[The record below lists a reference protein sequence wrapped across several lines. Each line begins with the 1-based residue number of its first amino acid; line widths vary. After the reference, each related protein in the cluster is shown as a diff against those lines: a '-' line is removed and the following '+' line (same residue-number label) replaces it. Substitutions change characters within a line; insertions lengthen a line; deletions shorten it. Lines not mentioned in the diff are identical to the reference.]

1 MAKENC
7 DRLGQYR
14 MPLGWMALELK
25 SVLENAE
32 NIYSSSVMTDFVIKI
47 SAGK

>member
-1 MAKENC
+1 
-7 DRLGQYR
+7 

-25 SVLENAE
+25 SILEYAE
-32 NIYSSSVMTDFVIKI
+32 NMFSSSLMTDSVIKI